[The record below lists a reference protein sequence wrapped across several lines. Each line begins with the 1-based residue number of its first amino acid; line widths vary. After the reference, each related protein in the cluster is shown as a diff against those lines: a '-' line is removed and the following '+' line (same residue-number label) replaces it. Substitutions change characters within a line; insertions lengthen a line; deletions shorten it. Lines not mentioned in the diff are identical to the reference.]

1 MQQAKQSEF
10 KSFDAKG
17 WKIGVVVSDFNMHIT
32 GKLLDGALKR
42 AAEYEINSDDIT
54 IKHTAGAVEIPLVL
68 QAMAKSGK
76 YDALLAIGCVI
87 RGATPHFEYVCKFA
101 TEGVLRVQLDNDMP
115 VGFGVLSC
123 DDEQQAQER
132 AHLGGEHFN
141 AVMHQAE
148 ALREFA

>member
-1 MQQAKQSEF
+1 MQQAKQGEF
-10 KSFDAKG
+10 KPFGASG
-17 WKIGVVVSDFNMHIT
+17 WKIGIVIADFNIHIT
-32 GKLLDGALKR
+32 SKLLDGALKR
-42 AAEYEINSDDIT
+42 AAEYEINLGDIT
-54 IKHTAGAVEIPLVL
+54 TKHTAGAVEIPLVL

-115 VGFGVLSC
+115 IGFGVLSC

-132 AHLGGEHFN
+132 AHLGGEHLD
-141 AVMHQAE
+141 AVMHQAK
-148 ALREFA
+148 ALRELA